1 MSTRKQI
8 PAGRY
13 YHDGLWGAFWYSG
26 ALPEIRPE
34 QREAY
39 AWRPGSHRYQPRWRS
54 APLWVTVLR
63 VAERRED
70 GHAVIWHLTRW
81 FKLSMLGLLGLG
93 LLMAALH
100 YTAPTAVPQL
110 LSWLQSYL
118 PAEWMALMRQAVG
131 WLSTH
136 RLEALAILLVFL
148 LVAPIARLREYAM
161 VGKVDQTA
169 VLAAEGKPTAPA
181 TTQEAA

>member
-8 PAGRY
+8 PTDRY
-13 YHDGLWGAFWYSG
+13 HHDGLWGAFWHSG

-39 AWRPGSHRYQPRWRS
+39 AWRPKSHRYQPRWRS

-63 VAERRED
+63 VAERREH

-93 LLMAALH
+93 LLMAALP
-100 YTAPTAVPQL
+100 YVVPTAVPL
-110 LSWLQSYL
+110 LVSWLQSYL

-131 WLSTH
+131 WLSTDQ
-136 RLEALAILLVFL
+136 LEALVIFLIVL

-161 VGKVDQTA
+161 VGKVDQRA

-181 TTQEAA
+181 TTQAAA